1 MAARRRRLTDA
12 NVAKLAPAA
21 REYTVGDTR
30 LAGLGVRVRPSGHRS
45 YVYCWKGEGGSR
57 RITLGPAALMG
68 VEEARAKC
76 LEMETTARSNGTE
89 RGAVPTFEDF
99 CAGPVRARFDI
110 HKPSTRKSAGRVLA
124 GKLLPAFGP
133 LPLDRIDHAGVHR
146 WFDEYSQT
154 APGGGQQ
161 RAEAAS
167 QHTQPCGRLRASR
180 HQPGQGHQTQ
190 SPSDAHPLPLA
201 RGNPPPSPRAGSAH
215 RCAAVAR
222 AAGGH
227 RPPAPAHRLS
237 QERDPDHALAGR

>member
-21 REYTVGDTR
+21 CEYTVRDTR
-30 LAGLGVRVRPSGHRS
+30 LAGLGVRVRPSGYRS
-45 YVYCWKGEGGSR
+45 YAYCWKGEGGAR

-76 LEMETTARSNGTE
+76 LEVETTARSNGTE

-99 CAGPVRARFDI
+99 CAGPVKARFDI
-110 HKPSTRKSAGRVLA
+110 LKPSTRKSAGCVLA
-124 GKLLPAFGP
+124 GNLLPAFGP
-133 LPLDRIDHAGVHR
+133 LPLDRIDRAGVHR

-154 APGGGQQ
+154 APGGANGALKLLRSILNYAVVCGHLDTNPAKGIKRNPRPTLTRFLSREEIHRLH
-161 RAEAAS
+161 RALD
-167 QHTQPCGRLRASR
+167 RLT
-180 HQPGQGHQTQ
+180 G
-190 SPSDAHPLPLA
+190 A
-201 RGNPPPSPRAGSAH
+201 R
-215 RCAAVAR
+215 AVAR

-227 RPPAPAHRLS
+227 HPPSPAHRLP